1 MIYIKTP
8 QQIAAIEES
17 NIIVAETLEFIDSL
31 VEPGIDTES
40 LNREVENFI
49 VSNNARP
56 AFKGLYG
63 FPAAACISVNDEVVH
78 GIPGKRKLK
87 RGDIVGVDV
96 GVELNNFF
104 GDGARTY
111 RIGEVDPKVDKLC
124 KVTQESLMLGIE
136 QCKPGNRVG
145 DISHAIQNHV
155 EKNGFSVV
163 RDLVG
168 HGVGIKP
175 HEEPQVPNFGLKGR
189 GPRLKAGMV
198 IAIEPMINMGT
209 YQVFTAEDEWTVK
222 TLDGQVSAHYE
233 HSVAITKN
241 GPKILTHTI
250 KE

>member
-111 RIGEVDPKVDKLC
+111 RIGEVEPKVDKLC

>member
-1 MIYIKTP
+1 MIYIKTQ

-111 RIGEVDPKVDKLC
+111 RIGEVEPKVDKLC